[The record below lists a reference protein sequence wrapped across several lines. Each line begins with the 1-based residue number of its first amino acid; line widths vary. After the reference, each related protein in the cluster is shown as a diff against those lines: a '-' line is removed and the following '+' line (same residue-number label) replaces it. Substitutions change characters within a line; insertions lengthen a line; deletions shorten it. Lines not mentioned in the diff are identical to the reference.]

1 MKNNS
6 LRFEPDTW
14 VKFIFKGKVCIG
26 RTFTDHNMI
35 MVSYTDENAHQSQ
48 VPACLLTNVV
58 RLSFVKNLAE
68 RPIIMQDNQPGFET
82 SVVKSDR
89 FGSFSVKLG
98 KN

>member
-1 MKNNS
+1 MKKNS
-6 LRFEPDTW
+6 LRFEPNTW

-26 RTFTDHNMI
+26 RTFLEREML

-58 RLSFVKNLAE
+58 RLSFIKSLAE
-68 RPIIMQDNQPGFET
+68 KQIVIHDVNPGFET
-82 SVVKSDR
+82 SVVKSER
-89 FGSFSVKLG
+89 LGNFAVKIG